1 MRFNTITLSILLAQS
16 TCLAAP
22 ADGIDSSPGFSLA
35 PRSKLETR
43 DSYDCNGSGL
53 CGTISV
59 KNCDDAVNNRL
70 IRNNDV
76 NYGAPGSGRS
86 QTGTCQGACGIFIQG
101 RSTCART
108 GNQIWYDYQDIRR
121 SGCRICGSKHW
132 GDGCLTTI
140 NRVSGCSN

>member
-22 ADGIDSSPGFSLA
+22 VDGIASSPGFSLA

-76 NYGAPGSGRS
+76 NYGAPGRYQERETADRTSDALAAESAADRMRYL
-86 QTGTCQGACGIFIQG
+86 TCG
-101 RSTCART
+101 
-108 GNQIWYDYQDIRR
+108 
-121 SGCRICGSKHW
+121 
-132 GDGCLTTI
+132 
-140 NRVSGCSN
+140 

>member
-76 NYGAPGSGRS
+76 NYGAPGR
-86 QTGTCQGACGIFIQG
+86 
-101 RSTCART
+101 
-108 GNQIWYDYQDIRR
+108 YQERETADR
-121 SGCRICGSKHW
+121 SGM
-132 GDGCLTTI
+132 TT
-140 NRVSGCSN
+140 RTSDALAAESAAVSIGETDA

>member
-1 MRFNTITLSILLAQS
+1 MRFSIIASSLLLAQGS
-16 TCLAAP
+16 CLAAP
-22 ADGIDSSPGFSLA
+22 PINTAEGFSPV
-35 PRSKLETR
+35 PRSKLEAR

-53 CGTISV
+53 CGIIPV
-59 KNCDDAVNNRL
+59 RDCDQAVNNRL

-76 NYGAPGSGRS
+76 NYGAPGSGRP
-86 QTGTCQGACGIFIQG
+86 QTGTCQGNCGIFIQG

-121 SGCRICGSKHW
+121 NGCRICGSKHW

-140 NRVSGCSN
+140 NRVTGCNN